1 MIRQEQRAAEPS
13 ALLVQEGKRPEFLTR
28 VLHVQMDASTAAALH
43 GAVQPRAGEPVLLA
57 HMQRLFH
64 SWKTTGAQLAA
75 G

>member
-1 MIRQEQRAAEPS
+1 
-13 ALLVQEGKRPEFLTR
+13 
-28 VLHVQMDASTAAALH
+28 MDASTAAALQ

-57 HMQRLFH
+57 HMQRFFH